1 MIEVGQRALLGRI
14 DRALRKEGQQVR
26 TDRRGRGLRY
36 ILIDTEKRTIIAADV
51 DVEQLARKLGVL
63 HPWESTRRDG

>member
-1 MIEVGQRALLGRI
+1 MLEVSQRALLGRI

-36 ILIDTEKRTIIAADV
+36 ILIDTKKRTILEANV
-51 DVEQLARKLGVL
+51 DVEQLARKLDVL
-63 HPWESTRRDG
+63 QPWERMAS